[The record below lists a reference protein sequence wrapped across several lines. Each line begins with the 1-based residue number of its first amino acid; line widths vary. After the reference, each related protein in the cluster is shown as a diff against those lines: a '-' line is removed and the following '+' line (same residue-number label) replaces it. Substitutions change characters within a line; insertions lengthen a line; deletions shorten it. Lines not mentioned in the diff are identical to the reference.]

1 VLDPFG
7 ASPRL
12 AVEVARTGRGILVA
26 AANPVTRFVL
36 ERTARPAGV
45 AAFQSALSRLAA
57 SPKDAGRLE
66 PFVLDL
72 YATACSQCGH
82 DVSAE
87 YFVWERERGQP
98 VRRAYTCPNCSHV
111 AEEPVTAADIEK
123 AGTFESQ
130 GLARAR
136 ALEQVAPADDPDRAS
151 AEAALAVYPGRA
163 VYALISVLNKLE
175 QINFEPEARAAAEAL
190 LLSAFDSANAL
201 WGHPEGR
208 TRPRQL
214 TASPHFR
221 EMNVWRSLERAMDEW
236 NLPDP
241 GIQVSHWQPGTVPAP
256 GEVAIF
262 SGPARD
268 LVPSLRGLPIE
279 AVVTVLPRPNQAQWT
294 LSALWTAWLWG
305 RKAAAPM
312 RAALRR
318 RRYDWAWHAS
328 ALRASLAGLAAAL
341 RPGMLVLTFVP
352 EAEPGFLGA
361 GFAGLDAGGFRLTG
375 RALRAEEEQAL
386 LAWEVSPGPATGV
399 EVGLWRTRLTDA
411 AQDALEA
418 WAQPA
423 RFEILHAAAWS
434 DLASRRWL
442 SPLWSEDEDHPMGRV
457 ADEFGKVL
465 ADRKAFVRLDTR
477 SDPET
482 GVFWLSHPS
491 ADTAPWADRVEL
503 SILEILRRH
512 GEAAQ
517 AEVEEEVCQQFPGL
531 LTPDRAFMRACL
543 FSYATEE
550 TDSGG
555 RWILREQDLLEAR
568 RADREAVLQLVMELA
583 ARIGY
588 HPSGNDPVRW
598 RDAGGREVFVIS
610 VRETAAFG
618 DLLEGPAADRA
629 VAVIPGGRGALVA
642 EKARRDPRLENW
654 LRDGSRVVKYR
665 HLRRLAEEAT
675 LKPENF
681 VERLAID
688 PPGREDPQ
696 LPLL

>member
-1 VLDPFG
+1 
-7 ASPRL
+7 
-12 AVEVARTGRGILVA
+12 VEVARTGRGILVA

-36 ERTARPAGV
+36 ERAGRPV
-45 AAFQSALSRLAA
+45 SLAAFQSALSRLAA
-57 SPKDAGRLE
+57 SPKDATRLE

-72 YATACSQCGH
+72 YSTICSQCGH
-82 DVSAE
+82 SVSAE
-87 YFVWERERGQP
+87 YFVWERDRGQP

-111 AEEPVTAADIEK
+111 AEEPVTAADVEK
-123 AGTFESQ
+123 AGTFEGQ

-136 ALEQVAPADDPDRAS
+136 ALEQVTTADDPDRAS

-163 VYALISVLNKLE
+163 IYALISVLNKLE
-175 QINFEPEARAAAEAL
+175 QIDFEPEARVAAEAL

-236 NLPDP
+236 DLPEP
-241 GIQVSHWQPGTVPAP
+241 GIRVSDWTPGVVPAA
-256 GEVAIF
+256 GEVAVF
-262 SGPARD
+262 PGPARD
-268 LVPSLRGLPIE
+268 LLASLRGLPIE

-305 RKAAAPM
+305 RKAAIPM

-328 ALRASLAGLAAAL
+328 ALRASLAGLAAVL
-341 RPGMLVLTFVP
+341 RPGLPVLTFVP

-361 GFAGLDAGGFRLTG
+361 AFAGLDAGGFRLTG

-386 LAWEVSPGPATGV
+386 LAWEVSPGPASGV
-399 EVGLWRTRLTDA
+399 EVGLWRRRLTDA

-423 RFEILHAAAWS
+423 RFAILHSAAWS

-442 SPLWSEDEDHPMGRV
+442 SPLWSEAQDHPMGRV
-457 ADEFGKVL
+457 ADEFEKVL
-465 ADRKAFVRLDTR
+465 ADRKTFIRLDSR
-477 SDPET
+477 SELET
-482 GVFWLSHPS
+482 GVFWMSHPS
-491 ADTAPWADRVEL
+491 TDSLPLADRVEL
-503 SILEILRRH
+503 AILEILRRH
-512 GEAAQ
+512 GQAVQ
-517 AEVEEEVCQQFPGL
+517 AEVEEEICQQFAGL
-531 LTPDRAFMRACL
+531 LTPDRGLMRACL
-543 FSYATEE
+543 FSYASED
-550 TDSGG
+550 TDHEG
-555 RWILREQDLLEAR
+555 RWILREEDRLEAR
-568 RADREAVLQLVMELA
+568 RADRAAVVQLVVELA
-583 ARIGY
+583 GRLGY
-588 HPSGNDPVRW
+588 HPSGTDPVRW
-598 RDAGGREVFVIS
+598 LDAGGRESFVIS

-618 DLLEGPAADRA
+618 DLLEGPASDRT

-642 EKARRDPRLENW
+642 EKARRDPRLEDW

-665 HLRRLAEEAT
+665 HLRRLMEEAT

-688 PPGREDPQ
+688 PPGHEDPQ